1 LKKYLHIVFLM
12 IPVLFFSQGIGD
24 IIVIPVQVN
33 PDQTVKSFEKLN
45 DRPSLIDSTK
55 KIENINYSITSKPFK
70 TYYSPNLISSAKMV
84 NEPLNKLYH
93 MMIKGGYGN
102 YNMPYGEI
110 FLNNQRNKE
119 YALGLQFKH
128 LSSSWQLENQGYSG
142 FSDNELYL
150 TGKKFLNKHTLSA
163 NLNYLRNAVRFYGYN
178 PSENIND
185 SNSEKQLFNL
195 LESKINLISHLPD
208 SGKLNYDMNLN
219 FHYLNDAYKMN
230 EIYTGLNGLL
240 KSTVKG
246 EKLNVYAG
254 VDNYYN
260 RNDSDTINNLLVRLM
275 PYFEAGGKKW
285 KADLGIL
292 AVMDQFSDS
301 TPKFNFYPRL
311 NIYYDVYRSIIVPYA
326 GLGGDLKKNSFRS
339 YTQENPFLISNPNF
353 RNTSYNLEIFGGL
366 RGSLSSQTNY
376 DIGVNYQTVSN
387 LPLFVLDYTL
397 ARNNRFK
404 VIYDEGNIL
413 KFSGQIK
420 YTRKE
425 KINISALANYYL
437 YQLKNNEYAWQRP
450 ALDVKLSANY
460 NIKSKI
466 ITKLDVYYI
475 SNQWALSTVSHTGA
489 YVTGPKNLT
498 GIADI
503 NIGAEYRYS
512 KFLSAFINL
521 NNLGNFR
528 YYRWENYPT
537 QRFNFMVGFSF
548 IPF

>member
-1 LKKYLHIVFLM
+1 
-12 IPVLFFSQGIGD
+12 
-24 IIVIPVQVN
+24 
-33 PDQTVKSFEKLN
+33 
-45 DRPSLIDSTK
+45 DSTK

-460 NIKSKI
+460 NI
-466 ITKLDVYYI
+466 
-475 SNQWALSTVSHTGA
+475 
-489 YVTGPKNLT
+489 
-498 GIADI
+498 
-503 NIGAEYRYS
+503 
-512 KFLSAFINL
+512 
-521 NNLGNFR
+521 
-528 YYRWENYPT
+528 
-537 QRFNFMVGFSF
+537 
-548 IPF
+548 

>member
-339 YTQENPFLISNPNF
+339 YTQENPFLISTPNF

-404 VIYDEGNIL
+404 VIYDKGNIL